1 MPWLIVHITLPLV
14 LLAARYLG
22 QLATDATGR
31 LWERR
36 LAFGGTA
43 LLALWTIHTG
53 WPVNFERPDTPR
65 DLLVY
70 TQTAPDVKQVMAD
83 LERLSLQQTGDSKGL
98 GIVVQSGTWWPFSWY
113 LRDFKNAEYPAQLT
127 APPTK
132 PVVLIAAEDDDQNR
146 PYLNGYSRTRYKM
159 RWWYPEDYRSIPE
172 DMARAG
178 GPIQFL
184 LRPDVRAGLWKWL
197 IYREP
202 TQPLGSYDF
211 YVYIKDGLTPNGAL
225 GAGAA
230 AGASGIQPGL
240 PGAAQGVNPGA
251 PAGQGQA
258 GQTAQAGQG
267 QAAPAPANSG
277 AAPANPEA
285 YAAKTVAAVPIAQW
299 GSAGRGAGQLNT
311 PRGVALD
318 GQGNVYVADSL
329 NHRIQKFDR
338 SGKLLTAWGSEGA
351 GDGQLKEPMGVAV
364 DGQGNVYV
372 ADTWN
377 HRIQKFDPSGKFLL
391 KWTGQNGGFWGP
403 RGIALDPQGN
413 VYVTDTGNKRIQ
425 KFDPNGRFQAQMG
438 SAGAGPGQLNEPI
451 GLAVGADG
459 TVYVADTNNRRIQAF
474 DAGGNPVA
482 SWPVAGWQGGAR
494 NEPYVAVDG
503 AGNVYATDPGG
514 ARILKFAPGG
524 EVQAVTGT
532 LGRQPGQFELPLGIA
547 VLDTADGP
555 GGGPTIFVADSGN
568 ARLQSLALPQA

>member
-1 MPWLIVHITLPLV
+1 
-14 LLAARYLG
+14 
-22 QLATDATGR
+22 
-31 LWERR
+31 
-36 LAFGGTA
+36 
-43 LLALWTIHTG
+43 
-53 WPVNFERPDTPR
+53 
-65 DLLVY
+65 
-70 TQTAPDVKQVMAD
+70 
-83 LERLSLQQTGDSKGL
+83 
-98 GIVVQSGTWWPFSWY
+98 
-113 LRDFKNAEYPAQLT
+113 
-127 APPTK
+127 
-132 PVVLIAAEDDDQNR
+132 
-146 PYLNGYSRTRYKM
+146 
-159 RWWYPEDYRSIPE
+159 
-172 DMARAG
+172 
-178 GPIQFL
+178 
-184 LRPDVRAGLWKWL
+184 
-197 IYREP
+197 
-202 TQPLGSYDF
+202 
-211 YVYIKDGLTPNGAL
+211 
-225 GAGAA
+225 
-230 AGASGIQPGL
+230 
-240 PGAAQGVNPGA
+240 
-251 PAGQGQA
+251 
-258 GQTAQAGQG
+258 
-267 QAAPAPANSG
+267 
-277 AAPANPEA
+277 
-285 YAAKTVAAVPIAQW
+285 
-299 GSAGRGAGQLNT
+299 
-311 PRGVALD
+311 
-318 GQGNVYVADSL
+318 
-329 NHRIQKFDR
+329 
-338 SGKLLTAWGSEGA
+338 
-351 GDGQLKEPMGVAV
+351 MGVAV
-364 DGQGNVYV
+364 DAQGNVYV

-459 TVYVADTNNRRIQAF
+459 TVNVADTNNRRIQAF